1 MVIESRSE
9 ILHLAQKPAC
19 AMILVTHADVSDS
32 IGNQSGTSPHTPA
45 SDKDPDMSTQT
56 IPHEY
61 AVNRPVIEPRTKAF
75 LNVLAA
81 AGGPP
86 LEELSVEDH
95 ALRWSAT
102 VQAAIWQLL

>member
-1 MVIESRSE
+1 
-9 ILHLAQKPAC
+9 
-19 AMILVTHADVSDS
+19 
-32 IGNQSGTSPHTPA
+32 
-45 SDKDPDMSTQT
+45 MSTQT

-61 AVNRPVIEPRTKAF
+61 AVNRPVIEPRTQAF